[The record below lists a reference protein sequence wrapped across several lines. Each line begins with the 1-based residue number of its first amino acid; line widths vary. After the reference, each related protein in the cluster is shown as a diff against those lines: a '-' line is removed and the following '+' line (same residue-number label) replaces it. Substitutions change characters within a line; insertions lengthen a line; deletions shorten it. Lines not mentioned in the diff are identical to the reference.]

1 MKLSTLTRTM
11 LVLGAFALIMNGC
24 KDEEDPATPPADDE
38 HAPPTT
44 LLVVLKEV
52 GKTDSTKSLVR
63 DTTVVKGKSRVEDTL
78 RVVSGKS
85 YTGYIVLYDES
96 QTPVENATQEI
107 VDDQDNHLFV
117 FTALGGANGRLTISN
132 LNKDTKGQ
140 DFGLTFSAAVSGTG
154 GAKGNL
160 QILLRHYGGNPKSGS
175 TYDTDID
182 QTLPVSIQ

>member
-1 MKLSTLTRTM
+1 M
-11 LVLGAFALIMNGC
+11 LVLGAFALVLNGC
-24 KDEEDPATPPADDE
+24 KDEENPASPPADDE

-63 DTTVVKGKSRVEDTL
+63 DTTVVKGKPRVEDTL
-78 RVVSGKS
+78 RIVSGKS
-85 YTGYIVLYDES
+85 YTGYVVLYDES
-96 QTPVENATQEI
+96 KIPVENATQEI

-140 DFGLTFSAAVSGTG
+140 DFGLTFSAAVGGTG
-154 GAKGNL
+154 AAKGNL
-160 QILLRHYGGNPKSGS
+160 QIRLRHYGGDPKTSS

-182 QTLPVSIQ
+182 QALPVSIQ

>member
-11 LVLGAFALIMNGC
+11 LVLGAFALILNGC

-96 QTPVENATQEI
+96 KTPVENATQEI

-117 FTALGGANGRLTISN
+117 FTPGGGANGRVTVSG
-132 LNKDTKGQ
+132 LNKDTKGS
-140 DFGLTFSAAVSGTG
+140 DFGLTFSVTVSGTG
-154 GAKGNL
+154 AANGTL
-160 QILLRHYGGNPKSGS
+160 QVRLRHYGGNPKTSS

-182 QTLPVSIQ
+182 QTLPMRIQ